1 MVFLGGLW
9 NIPTIMRL
17 GLVLPLILTHKLSV
31 GSLSIPQQELHAFQ
45 MVTGI
50 EGDILSLSLLPVLR
64 KEPASFH
71 YNSPVMRVILP
82 HLHDSNLLFIL
93 SVPHTA
99 FFSVQPLRMLDPV
112 CCVPRKCLGYFSI
125 MVHCRHILAN
135 LQVLQVTLLSH
146 DFVDILIPPHH
157 ITP

>member
-1 MVFLGGLW
+1 
-9 NIPTIMRL
+9 MRL
-17 GLVLPLILTHKLSV
+17 GLVLPLILIHKLSV
-31 GSLSIPQQELHAFQ
+31 GSLSIPQQEVHAFQ
-45 MVTGI
+45 LVTGI
-50 EGDILSLSLLPVLR
+50 EGDIPSLSLLPVLR

-71 YNSPVMRVILP
+71 YNSPVMRAILP

-99 FFSVQPLRMLDPV
+99 FFSVQPLRMLDHPV

-125 MVHCRHILAN
+125 MVHCSHILAN
-135 LQVLQVTLLSH
+135 LQVLQVTLLNH
-146 DFVDILIPPHH
+146 DFIDILIPPHH

>member
-1 MVFLGGLW
+1 M
-9 NIPTIMRL
+9 
-17 GLVLPLILTHKLSV
+17 
-31 GSLSIPQQELHAFQ
+31 Q
-45 MVTGI
+45 
-50 EGDILSLSLLPVLR
+50 GDIPSLSLLPVLC